1 MIELKGL
8 VTASI
13 AQALNLRLK
22 LDPVTVIRSANP
34 ELASGV
40 LNAVVGLDRIQ
51 SGSIEL
57 DGLPLSEVLDREAL
71 PKTLGYVFAGGIM
84 LSNLNLRE
92 NLLLPYSLV
101 AEEEGYEIFD
111 REAAKW
117 LDAFQLKVDLSL
129 RPAFVRASDLK
140 LLSLVRALIFNPRI
154 LLLDD
159 PYYLLSQEQRKLC
172 LRVLQS
178 IRSEH
183 QMLISSRDDDICHG
197 FDAELVD
204 LSEDSSAIS

>member
-8 VTASI
+8 VTSAI
-13 AQALNLRLK
+13 PQALDLCLK
-22 LDPVTVIRSANP
+22 LDPVTVLRSANP

-40 LNAVVGLDRIQ
+40 LNAIVGLDRVY
-51 SGSIEL
+51 SGRIEL
-57 DGLPLSEVLDREAL
+57 DGQPLSDVLTREAL

-92 NLLLPYSLV
+92 NLLLPYTLV
-101 AEEEGYEIFD
+101 AEEEGFEQFD

-117 LDAFQLKVDLSL
+117 MDAFQLKVDLSL

-159 PYYLLSQEQRKLC
+159 PYYLLNQDQRQLC
-172 LRVLQS
+172 YRVLQS
-178 IRSEH
+178 IKNEH
-183 QMLISSRDDDICHG
+183 SMLISSRDDDFCCRFG
-197 FDAELVD
+197 AELVD

>member
-1 MIELKGL
+1 MIELKAL
-8 VTASI
+8 VSSS
-13 AQALNLRLK
+13 LPEGMDLRLK
-22 LDPVTVIRSANP
+22 LDPVTVIKSANP

-40 LNAVVGLDRIQ
+40 LNAIVGLDRIE
-51 SGSIEL
+51 SGTISL
-57 DGLPLSEVLDREAL
+57 DGVPLPEVFAREAL
-71 PKTLGYVFAGGIM
+71 PKTFGYVFAGGIM

-92 NLLLPYSLV
+92 NLLLPYRLV
-101 AEEEGYEIFD
+101 ADEDGDERFEA
-111 REAAKW
+111 EAAKW
-117 LDAFQLKVDLSL
+117 MEAFELSVDLSL

-172 LRVLQS
+172 YRVLQS

-183 QMLISSRDDDICHG
+183 QMLISSRDDDFCHNFG
-197 FDAELVD
+197 AELVD
-204 LSEDSSAIS
+204 LSADFSAIS